1 MRVEKYLDEAIKR
14 HGLKNDRALAEEL
27 GLVHSAISHYRTGR
41 RSMDNEVCLRVA
53 QLLDM
58 DNPMQ
63 IIMAAD
69 MDRAERAGQRSLWEV
84 FSPRMAHSGLVAL
97 LVSLGLGVTNFVTPS
112 PAKAAPLS
120 HSSAP
125 NTLCYVKSPPDLATS
140 TTGAACNPDRHET
153 GNCVTGNTSANPT
166 PLASRRLHP
175 AGVFYS

>member
-14 HGLKNDRALAEEL
+14 RGLKNDRALAEEL

-58 DNPMQ
+58 DNPMP

-69 MDRAERAGQRSLWEV
+69 MDRAERSGQRSLWEV

-112 PAKAAPLS
+112 PAEAAPLS

-125 NTLCYVKSPPDLATS
+125 NTLHYVK
-140 TTGAACNPDRHET
+140 
-153 GNCVTGNTSANPT
+153 
-166 PLASRRLHP
+166 
-175 AGVFYS
+175 

>member
-58 DNPMQ
+58 DNPMP

-112 PAKAAPLS
+112 PAEAAPLS

-125 NTLCYVKSPPDLATS
+125 NTLCYVKS
-140 TTGAACNPDRHET
+140 
-153 GNCVTGNTSANPT
+153 
-166 PLASRRLHP
+166 RRRMWARLQQALRAIQARAEP
-175 AGVFYS
+175 APA

>member
-1 MRVEKYLDEAIKR
+1 MKSVKYLDAVIER
-14 HGLKNDRALAEEL
+14 HGLKTDKALCEHM
-27 GLVHSAISHYRTGR
+27 GWSHSAVNNYRKGLR
-41 RSMDNEVCLRVA
+41 IMDNEQCLRVA
-53 QLLDM
+53 LELGM
-58 DNPMQ
+58 ENPLP

-69 MDRAERAGQRSLWEV
+69 ADRAERAGQRSLWEV

-112 PAKAAPLS
+112 PAEAAPLS

>member
-125 NTLCYVKSPPDLATS
+125 NTLHYVK
-140 TTGAACNPDRHET
+140 
-153 GNCVTGNTSANPT
+153 
-166 PLASRRLHP
+166 
-175 AGVFYS
+175 